1 MVKFYYDKEND
12 VILHSLNAKECLQL
26 VELVPNTTEA
36 AVEKHIPMV
45 TALEHGTEIQVGST
59 LHPSLEEHYIEWIY
73 VELKKGGLEIPFAW
87 NEEPKVVIP
96 FAKEEIVAVY
106 SYCNLHGLWKLED
119 LS

>member
-1 MVKFYYDKEND
+1 MVKFYYDKEEQ
-12 VILHSLNAKECLQL
+12 VILLSMNDNHSSRLE
-26 VELVPNTTEA
+26 ELVANTTEA

-45 TALEHGTEIQVGST
+45 ITKDHGTEIQVGSV

-73 VELKKGGLEIPFAW
+73 VELKNGGLQIKFDCH
-87 NEEPKVVIP
+87 EEPKTWIP
-96 FAKEEIVAVY
+96 YQKEEIVAVY